1 MTEAVGAEF
10 LAERGLDP
18 APFQIPDDLRFCL
31 AAGVALISAKMAHH
45 ENVEMFP
52 RFGFFEMNN
61 TGEGY
66 DFYIY

>member
-1 MTEAVGAEF
+1 MRKEIVWY
-10 LAERGLDP
+10 P
-18 APFQIPDDLRFCL
+18 AGILEVSNL
-31 AAGVALISAKMAHH
+31 SAKMAHY

-61 TGEGY
+61 TGEGC

>member
-1 MTEAVGAEF
+1 MLLRTRKEIVWY
-10 LAERGLDP
+10 P
-18 APFQIPDDLRFCL
+18 AGILEVSNL
-31 AAGVALISAKMAHH
+31 SAKMAHH

>member
-1 MTEAVGAEF
+1 MAETVGTKF
-10 LAERGLDP
+10 LAEGGFDP
-18 APFQIPDDLRFCL
+18 APFQIPDDLCFRL